1 MTKNNHNVFFEGTKY
16 YQEHTDWHD
25 ILSSS
30 ITTAEE
36 LAQYLPVKKKDVRE
50 VTQRY
55 PMRINPYYLS
65 LIKDVDDPVWK
76 QAVPDLVEIKLNS
89 GMEDPLAEEAQSP
102 VPNLIHRYPDR
113 VLFMVSDQ
121 CAMYCRHCMRKRRV
135 GNQFKVNDDTIKD
148 GIDYIRSNK
157 SVRDV
162 LVSGGDPLL
171 LENDKLDKILLRL
184 RSIAHVEIIR
194 IHSRVPCTLPQ
205 RITRE
210 LVGILK
216 KYLPLYINIQFNL
229 YNEITSEAAKA
240 CSILADA
247 GIPLGCQTVLLKG
260 VNNSAIAMKKL
271 MQDLLKIRVKP
282 YYIHHADFVKGT
294 CHFRTSIKDGLQI
307 MDELYGYTSGLAVPH
322 YMIDLPGG
330 GGKVPLLPENI
341 IKRGNG
347 YLMVKNYQGEVY
359 KYPD

>member
-1 MTKNNHNVFFEGTKY
+1 MIKKNHTLFLQNTEN

-36 LAQYLPVKKKDVRE
+36 LGKYLPVTKKEIRE
-50 VTQRY
+50 VTERY

-65 LIKDVDDPVWK
+65 LIKAVGDPVWK
-76 QAVPDLVEIKLNS
+76 QAVPDLSEIKLTS

-135 GNQFKVNDDTIKD
+135 GNQLKVNDDTIKD

-216 KYLPLYINIQFNL
+216 KYLPIYMNIQFNL

-260 VNNSAIAMKKL
+260 VNNSAIAIKKL

-294 CHFRTSIKDGLQI
+294 CHFRTSIKDGLKI
-307 MDELYGYTSGLAVPH
+307 MDELYGHTSGLAVPH

-341 IKRGNG
+341 IESGND
-347 YLMVKNYQGEVY
+347 YLMVKNYLGEIY